1 MTTHWWCSMLRP
13 KIRNGGSSPH
23 WRTVS
28 VWALVSAEACGGE
41 VSVEDYRINAFVRSV
56 LVRRWID
63 TSRVDFG
70 TSNGVVYLKGMFRQ
84 IYRRKACEELEGV
97 DDLLAVVHRLEK
109 DIRSIQGV
117 RDVVFRL
124 SNFEKKGGKWTR
136 RLTTL
141 V

>member
-1 MTTHWWCSMLRP
+1 
-13 KIRNGGSSPH
+13 
-23 WRTVS
+23 
-28 VWALVSAEACGGE
+28 

-63 TSRVDFG
+63 TSRMDFG

-84 IYRRKACEELEGV
+84 IYRRKTSEEEECD
-97 DDLLAVVHRLEK
+97 DDLLMVVHRLEK
-109 DIRSIQGV
+109 DIRCIQGV

-136 RLTTL
+136 KATRL